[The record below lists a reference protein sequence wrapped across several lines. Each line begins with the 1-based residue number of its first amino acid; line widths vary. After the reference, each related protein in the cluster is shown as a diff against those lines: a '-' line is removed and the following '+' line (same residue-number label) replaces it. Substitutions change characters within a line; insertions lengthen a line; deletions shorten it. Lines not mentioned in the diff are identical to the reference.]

1 MDGSTQ
7 VEAEGDIY
15 NFNITFTGGILLCAI
30 FVGFD
35 PKLIWKKVWFIGS
48 DHPSQII
55 FNKTVLFHSLE
66 KIIMITWLSFN
77 RVWLDKLVHLLG

>member
-1 MDGSTQ
+1 MDWSTQ

-35 PKLIWKKVWFIGS
+35 PKLIWKKV
-48 DHPSQII
+48 
-55 FNKTVLFHSLE
+55 
-66 KIIMITWLSFN
+66 
-77 RVWLDKLVHLLG
+77 